1 MTYIRHLCY
10 CFANTIAETLYII
23 KDNMDRELIKQLLA
37 NIESVSEDLAV
48 MRLRIHNMTK
58 AVERSIE
65 RKSLDSKTTET
76 PPNKD

>member
-1 MTYIRHLCY
+1 
-10 CFANTIAETLYII
+10 
-23 KDNMDRELIKQLLA
+23 MDRELIKQLLA